1 MSAPV
6 LAIDAATYAGSVAVV
21 VGERVLAERSVAM
34 RGEREERLMPAV
46 AEALAAAEV
55 TVRDLEGIVCG
66 SGPGSFT
73 SLRIAGAIAKGLA
86 TALGAPVRAVSSLAL
101 MVAGAECA
109 PGRYLAVLDAMRGD
123 VYVQPAEVLVDRR
136 VVALAAPSLVAR
148 SALAALAAEARAT
161 PLGPAEMLAASPR
174 AAGIVRLV
182 PPVAGIEPV
191 DIASWEPE
199 YGRLAEAQVRWER
212 AHGMPLPGG

>member
-21 VGERVLAERSVAM
+21 AGERVLAERNVAM

-46 AEALAAAEV
+46 AEALAEAEV
-55 TVRDLEGIVCG
+55 MVRDLEGIVCG

-86 TALGAPVRAVSSLAL
+86 TASGAPVRAVSSLAL
-101 MVAGAECA
+101 LIAGASCA

-123 VYVQPAEVLVDRR
+123 VYVQPAEVRPDGR
-136 VVALAAPSLVAR
+136 VASIGAPSLVAR
-148 SALAALAAEARAT
+148 SALAVLAAEAGAT
-161 PLGPAEMLAASPR
+161 PVGPAEPLAASPR

-182 PPVAGIEPV
+182 PAVAEIEPV